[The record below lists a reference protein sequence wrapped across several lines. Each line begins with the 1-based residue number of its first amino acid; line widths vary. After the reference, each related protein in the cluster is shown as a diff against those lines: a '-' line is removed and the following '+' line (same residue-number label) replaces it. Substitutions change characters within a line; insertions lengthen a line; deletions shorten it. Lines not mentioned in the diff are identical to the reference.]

1 MVQKSLKKNALI
13 SLLKASMNIIFPIL
27 SFPYASRVLLPDGIG
42 RVNFANSIVEYFIMF
57 AILGINLYAAREAA
71 RVRDN
76 AEKLNK
82 LSREILSINM
92 ISTAISY
99 AVLFSAVF
107 LIPKFHDYRVLLI
120 ICSAKVLFTA
130 PGMEWLYNAEEE
142 YGYVTIRQT
151 IFQVISLIALFT
163 LVKSKDDYLIYAGI
177 GVFANVG
184 ANIFNL
190 LYSKKFINIFAK
202 TEIDL
207 KKHIKP
213 VMTFF
218 GISIAGKI
226 NTALDAVMLGF
237 LLTDAS
243 VGFYSAA
250 IKISRL
256 VKEMIT
262 SAICSFMPRSSYLL
276 EQNKMDEYKT
286 IVTKVC
292 NATYFFSVPAA
303 AGLMF
308 LSRPLILLFSGEAYL
323 PAVPSMQVIS
333 ISIIGMCSTSF
344 LNQLIITPQR
354 KERFSLIAQII
365 SAVSN
370 IVLNA
375 VFIVRMEVFGAA
387 LATTIVEFILPF
399 VLFIPSLSYLRSFE
413 NLIGILQALLGS
425 VVMYVVLRIT
435 CSSIENAFVQIVLSV
450 FIGSLVYA
458 LCMLVIRNKT
468 AISIIQLIVKKI
480 RISLKK

>member
-1 MVQKSLKKNALI
+1 MVQKSLKKNALV

-99 AVLFSAVF
+99 AVLFSAIF

-142 YGYVTIRQT
+142 YGYVTVRQT
-151 IFQVISLIALFT
+151 IFQIISLIALFT

-207 KKHIKP
+207 KRHIKP

-276 EQNKMDEYKT
+276 EQNKLDEYKS

-399 VLFIPSLSYLRSFE
+399 VLFIPSLPYLRSFE
-413 NLIGILQALLGS
+413 NLLGILQALLGS

-450 FIGSLVYA
+450 FIGSVVYA
-458 LCMLVIRNKT
+458 LCTLAFRNKT
-468 AISIIQLIVKKI
+468 AIFIIQLIAKKI
-480 RISLKK
+480 RIS

>member
-370 IVLNA
+370 IALNA

-399 VLFIPSLSYLRSFE
+399 VLFIPALPYLRSFE

-425 VVMYVVLRIT
+425 VVMYAVLRIT
-435 CSSIENAFVQIVLSV
+435 CNSIENAFIQIIFSF

-458 LCMLVIRNKT
+458 ICMLVIRNKT

-480 RISLKK
+480 RISSRK